1 MLTISETAQKLVDYA
16 RSLGYWE
23 FFRSENTRCLI
34 VCLLDGAEEVSITKY
49 EPRHLIS
56 NNVAF

>member
-1 MLTISETAQKLVDYA
+1 MYGTIHQNEKGYNMLIISETAQKLVDYV

-34 VCLLDGAEEVSITKY
+34 VCLLDGAEEVSM
-49 EPRHLIS
+49 
-56 NNVAF
+56 